1 MTVPDYSRLLSAA
14 NEYLDRGWS
23 VLPIASDKKPA
34 IKRWKPLQRERP
46 NQSDFDHW
54 FKPTASGA
62 SVVGLGIILGDVS
75 GGLAVRDFD
84 DPDAYESWKAQF
96 PKFAETLPTVRTDR
110 GFHVYA
116 RIPGYKTRKL
126 GDGELRAEKA
136 YVVAP
141 PSMHA
146 SGAEYSWIVPLPA
159 GEVPIVDEGLF
170 LEGIDSGRHKSHN
183 SIWREGREGREGPEL
198 PATPE
203 TRGSPASPVD
213 LELLAPLDSPV
224 VRGGHVAPASLV
236 VPEALVYKEDT
247 SLYIHN
253 AITASLPKGVGGR
266 NDAIF
271 EFARRL
277 KAINELAQCNGLQ
290 LRTAMEWWFKAA
302 RGIIGTKDWDESWSD
317 FLHAWDNVKTP
328 FGESMQAALET
339 ARKSPVPSCAVH
351 FEAEPTRLLVRL
363 CRELQRRNNGNPFFL
378 DCRNAGEAIGTNKD
392 SAMKR
397 LRLLVKTGVL
407 IRIKKGHTG
416 RASEYLY
423 TGD

>member
-14 NEYLDRGWS
+14 NDYLSRSWS
-23 VLPIASDKKPA
+23 VLPVTKDKKPA
-34 IKRWKPLQRERP
+34 LKSWKRLQSAPPDLAELGT
-46 NQSDFDHW
+46 W
-54 FKPTASGA
+54 FTVDAFGGYVA
-62 SVVGLGIILGDVS
+62 GLGIILGDVS

-84 DPDAYESWKAQF
+84 DPDAYEAWKAQF
-96 PKFAETLPTVRTDR
+96 PESAAILPTVQTGR

-116 RIPGYKTRKL
+116 RIPGCKTRKL
-126 GDGELRAEKA
+126 GDGELRAERA

-146 SGAEYSWIVPLPA
+146 SGAEYNWINPLPD
-159 GEVPIVDEGLF
+159 GEVPIVDESLF
-170 LEGIDSGRHKSHN
+170 LEKIDTDRHKN
-183 SIWREGREGREGPEL
+183 PNDIWREGREGPEL

-213 LELLAPLDSPV
+213 LELLASLDSLV

-339 ARKSPVPSCAVH
+339 ARKSPIPSCAVH
-351 FEAEPTRLLVRL
+351 FEAEPTRLLVRI